1 MSPAPRIAVLGSC
14 ITRDLWPAQDQ
25 APPGLLY
32 VSRTSLPSV
41 LSPPPAG
48 VVTSAEPPNGLKPNP
63 HAAVV
68 ADLRKLALERLIAH
82 RPTHLIL
89 DFIDERFDLLSVG
102 GATIT
107 HSWELEVSGYLA
119 QPALSSAQPIPR
131 LGETCE
137 SLWGRSLGGLAELIA
152 STPLQD
158 ATLILHAAQWAETW
172 RATSG
177 TVAPL
182 PDETEIW
189 TGRPTSRTAHN
200 ALLARYQAAFLQV
213 FPQAQVV
220 SAPTFRIADEGH
232 RWGLSPF
239 HYVEEYYAE
248 IRRQLA
254 ALGA

>member
-32 VSRTSLPSV
+32 VSRTSLPSIV
-41 LSPPPAG
+41 SPPPAG
-48 VVTSAEPPNGLKPNP
+48 VVTSEEPPNGLKPNP

-68 ADLRKLALERLIAH
+68 ADLRKLALDRLVAH
-82 RPTHLIL
+82 RPTYLIF
-89 DFIDERFDLLSVG
+89 DFIDERFDLLAVDE
-102 GATIT
+102 AAIT

-119 QPALSSAQPIPR
+119 QPALSHARPIPR
-131 LGETCE
+131 LSDACE
-137 SLWGRSLGGLAELIA
+137 NLWRASLGALAARIA
-152 STPLQD
+152 ATPLQE
-158 ATLILHAAQWAETW
+158 ATLVLHAAQWAESW
-172 RATSG
+172 RDLTGAL
-177 TVAPL
+177 APL

-189 TGRPTSRTAHN
+189 TGRPTSRAAHN
-200 ALLARYQAAFLQV
+200 ALLARYQAAFLEV
-213 FPQAQVV
+213 FPQAKVV
-220 SAPTFRIADEGH
+220 SAPDRRIADEGH

-239 HYVEEYYAE
+239 HYVEDYYAE